1 MRILFCNYQQIK
13 FESIIVKLACNVLL
27 VVRAGGVGSV
37 QTVII
42 IIIIIIIII
51 FLVVRA
57 GGVGSVQAVH
67 SVHSLPL
74 HPPGEGLV
82 DAQGVARGVPV
93 LHLNLRTG
101 VQNRLS
107 ELIMS

>member
-13 FESIIVKLACNVLL
+13 FESIIVKLASNVL
-27 VVRAGGVGSV
+27 
-37 QTVII
+37 
-42 IIIIIIIII
+42 
-51 FLVVRA
+51 LVVRA

-107 ELIMS
+107 ELKMS

>member
-13 FESIIVKLACNVLL
+13 FESIIVKLASNVL
-27 VVRAGGVGSV
+27 
-37 QTVII
+37 
-42 IIIIIIIII
+42 
-51 FLVVRA
+51 LVVRA

-82 DAQGVARGVPV
+82 DAQSVARGVLV

-101 VQNRLS
+101 VHNRLS
-107 ELIMS
+107 ELKMS

>member
-13 FESIIVKLACNVLL
+13 FESIIVKLASNVL
-27 VVRAGGVGSV
+27 
-37 QTVII
+37 
-42 IIIIIIIII
+42 
-51 FLVVRA
+51 LVVRA

-67 SVHSLPL
+67 SVHSLPV

-93 LHLNLRTG
+93 LHLNLRTT

-107 ELIMS
+107 EQYSTVQYRCKELTITIQYKSTET